1 MNLFKISLANIF
13 HKPLN
18 TVLILL
24 LLSFG
29 VGIISLMLVLNEQI
43 EEQFERNIKDID
55 LVLGAK
61 GSSLQLMLSAVYH
74 VDAPTGNIKL
84 ADVEALKK
92 DRMARVMLKKVI
104 PMSYGDS
111 YEKFRIVGT
120 KHSFAEHYNVE
131 VAQGKLWET
140 PILDSLDRVVSNGP
154 IAMSADGYRVDT
166 LEATIGFK
174 VAQESGMGVGST
186 FYSFHGL
193 DNASEAHYNIVFK
206 VVGVLKESQ
215 TVADQ
220 LILTSMEAIWAVH
233 PPKEGDPPKEREIT
247 AALIQVT
254 NKLGVLSL
262 ANTPVIRDGNMI
274 LAIPSV
280 EINRLTSNFGIGA
293 KMLGAIGLLISLISF
308 ISVFISLYNS
318 LKDRKYELALIR
330 TMGGKRSTLF
340 LLILQEGLILSI
352 VGFVLGWLLSRIGLM
367 VLSAA
372 LDSEFHYSVSD
383 IAPISWEFIMMGIT
397 IFVGVLAS
405 LLPAIRAVRI
415 DISKTLTN
423 G

>member
-29 VGIISLMLVLNEQI
+29 VGIISLMLVLNKQI

-84 ADVEALKK
+84 ADVDALKK
-92 DRMARVMLKKVI
+92 DRMARIMLKKVI

-111 YEKFRIVGT
+111 YEKYRIVGT
-120 KHSFAEHYNVE
+120 KHSFTEHYNVE
-131 VAQGKLWET
+131 IQTGRLWDT
-140 PILDSLDRVVSNGP
+140 PELDSLDRVITGGP
-154 IAMSADGYRVDT
+154 ISLSEEEYRVDT
-166 LEATIGFK
+166 LEATLGSK
-174 VAQESGMGVGST
+174 VAAELGMGVGST

-193 DNASEAHYNIVFK
+193 DNATEAHYNIVYK
-206 VVGVLKESQ
+206 VVGVFKDSQ
-215 TVADQ
+215 TVVDQ

-233 PPKEGDPPKEREIT
+233 PPKKGDPPKEREIT
-247 AALIQVT
+247 AALIQVN

-293 KMLGAIGLLISLISF
+293 KMLGAIGLLISLLSF

-352 VGFVLGWLLSRIGLM
+352 IGFVLGWILSRIGLM
-367 VLSAA
+367 VLSTA

-383 IAPISWEFIMMGIT
+383 IGPISWEFAMMGIT
-397 IFVGVLAS
+397 IFVGILAS
-405 LLPAIRAVRI
+405 LLPATRAVRI